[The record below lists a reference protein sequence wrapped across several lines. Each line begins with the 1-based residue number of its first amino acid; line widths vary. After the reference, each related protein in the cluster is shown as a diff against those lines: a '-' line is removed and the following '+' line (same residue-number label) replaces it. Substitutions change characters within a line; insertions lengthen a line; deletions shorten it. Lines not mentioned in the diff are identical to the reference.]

1 MIKKAIRK
9 SYPILFI
16 TLLFALTGA
25 VLQLRALYITKDL
38 VDNALSMDRSIDF
51 LKANAVKMVIWSAF
65 SIFFVL
71 VGNFFQSLYYRKA
84 VEYAKTFYLKTIFKK
99 KINEFQAENTAKY
112 FSNLTND
119 MESIE
124 YDYIMSLYEI
134 LYMIFQAVIS
144 VGVLLYVNYIILI
157 AGIAVGLIFGVMAA
171 LMGIP
176 MQKHQKQ
183 LSDILGKYTEYVK
196 EILSAFQIIKTN
208 NLQKKA
214 SDDFYHKSKN
224 VEDKEFFVGKLSSYI
239 LLILISILLLLVLGI
254 ILGGIYL
261 VYLKLITVGTLM
273 FALSPMTRIVNS
285 FGNVGGYIQAI
296 VGLKK
301 VFQTIYD
308 NLKNAYTYEE
318 TIELSSFNSSIEF
331 KNVSFSYGENE
342 VLKNVSLK
350 FEKGKKY
357 LIVGPSGGGKTTVLK
372 LLRKYFNPSG
382 GEILVDGKNLK
393 DITPLSYFENI
404 ANIEQQVFLFEDSL
418 YNNITLYKNYSQD
431 EIKEA
436 IKNAGLTSFVENL
449 PGGLDYKITDNGKN
463 ISGGEKARIAI
474 ARGLITRADLI
485 FLDEAFASLDME
497 TAIRIE
503 QTLLA
508 LKDVT
513 VINVSH
519 VVFDKT
525 KEQYDNI
532 ITVKNK
538 GVSIT

>member
-9 SYPILFI
+9 SYPILFV

-38 VDNALSMDRSIDF
+38 VDNALSIDRSIDF
-51 LKANAVKMVIWSAF
+51 LKINAVKMVIWSAF

-119 MESIE
+119 MERIE
-124 YDYIMSLYEI
+124 NEYIMSLYEI
-134 LYMIFQAVIS
+134 LYMIFQALIS
-144 VGVLLYVNYIILI
+144 VGVLLYVNYVILI
-157 AGIAVGLIFGVMAA
+157 AGIAVGLIFAVMAA

-176 MQKHQKQ
+176 MQKHEKQ

-261 VYLKLITVGTLM
+261 VYLKIITVGTLL

-285 FGNVGGYIQAI
+285 FGNVGGQIQAI

-301 VFQTIYD
+301 VFETIDD
-308 NLKNAYTYEE
+308 NLKNSDTYEE
-318 TIELSSFNSSIEF
+318 TIELSSFDSSIEF
-331 KNVSFSYGENE
+331 KNVSFNYGENE
-342 VLKNVSLK
+342 VLKDVGLK

-372 LLRKYFNPSG
+372 LLRKYFNPTG

-393 DITPLSYFENI
+393 DITPLSYFKNI

-431 EIKEA
+431 EIKKVV
-436 IKNAGLTSFVENL
+436 KNAGLSSFVENL
-449 PGGLDYKITDNGKN
+449 SGGLDYKITDNGKN

-474 ARGLITRADLI
+474 ARGLITRAKLI

-503 QTLLA
+503 ETLLA

-525 KEQYDNI
+525 RAQYDNI

-538 GVSIT
+538 GVELS